1 MGWGRTGGRNM
12 ITLKTLHL
20 ATAQE
25 VFDQVKTHLL
35 TQMER
40 SVDFISYNKYRSHN
54 GLKCAAGCLIADDEY
69 TMDME
74 GRIWSSLVIE
84 NIIPDYHAILIRDLQ
99 FLHDCYQPPEWEER
113 LEKVAKKHDLEWH
126 E

>member
-1 MGWGRTGGRNM
+1 M

-40 SVDFISYNKYRSHN
+40 AVDIYSCRYRTHN

-74 GRIWSSLVIE
+74 GRTWINLVIDSVAPT
-84 NIIPDYHAILIRDLQ
+84 NYSGMIIELQ
-99 FLHDCYQPPEWEER
+99 LVHDNFNPLEWE
-113 LEKVAKKHDLEWH
+113 AKLKEIAKENKLEWN

>member
-1 MGWGRTGGRNM
+1 M

-40 SVDFISYNKYRSHN
+40 AVDFNSCKYRTHN

-74 GRIWSSLVIE
+74 GRTWISLVIDSVAPT
-84 NIIPDYHAILIRDLQ
+84 NHSGMIRDLQ
-99 FLHDCYQPPEWEER
+99 FVHDNYNHLEWE
-113 LEKVAKKHDLEWH
+113 AKLKEIAKENKLEWN

>member
-1 MGWGRTGGRNM
+1 MGGGRTGGRNM

-35 TQMER
+35 TQRER
-40 SVDFISYNKYRSHN
+40 SIDFNSCKYRSHN
-54 GLKCAAGCLIADDEY
+54 RLKCAAGCLIADDEY

-74 GRIWSSLVIE
+74 GMTWISLVIDSVAPTNYSE
-84 NIIPDYHAILIRDLQ
+84 MIRELQ
-99 FLHDCYQPPEWEER
+99 LVHDNFNHLEWE
-113 LEKVAKKHDLEWH
+113 AKLKEIAKENKLEWN